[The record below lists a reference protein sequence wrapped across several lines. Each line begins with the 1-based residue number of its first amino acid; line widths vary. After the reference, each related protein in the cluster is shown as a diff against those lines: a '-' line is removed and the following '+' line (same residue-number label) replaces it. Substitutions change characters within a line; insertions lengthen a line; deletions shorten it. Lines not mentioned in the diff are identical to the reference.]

1 VYGSGVHTP
10 KPSLANPDA
19 HAGAKASGVA
29 PQQRVIKVRRD
40 YNAWVASETLEDYAL
55 RFTPRSFRKWSAWR
69 VANTALGGAA
79 SFLVLE
85 ALGGTL
91 LLQYGFVNAFWAI
104 LATAVIIFAAGLPI
118 SIYAARYGLDMDLLT
133 RGAGFGY
140 IGSTITSLI
149 YASFTFIFFA
159 LEAAIMAYALEL
171 AFDVPPAWGYLLCA
185 LIVIPLVTH
194 GVTAI
199 SQLQMWT
206 QPLWLAM
213 LVLPYLFVFHAHP
226 TLLADVRAY
235 AGEAGK
241 GAAFDPLLFGG
252 ALTVGVALITQMGE
266 QVDYLRFMPEKTA
279 ANKRRWWFGVL
290 VGGPGW
296 VIPGVLKMLGGAL
309 LAYLA
314 LTLAVPA
321 DRAVD
326 PNQMYLAAY
335 ELVFPNYTWAVAA
348 TAVLVIVSQLK
359 INVTNA
365 YAGSL
370 AWSNFFAR
378 VTHSHP
384 GRVVW
389 VVFNTLIAL
398 MLMELE
404 VFRAIGGVLALYSNI
419 AISWIMAVVADLVI
433 NKPLGWSPKG
443 IEFKRAHLYDINP
456 VGVGAMGAASLVSVL
471 AYLGVFGP
479 MAQAFSAVI
488 AMAVA
493 LLASPLI
500 AWWTKGRYYIARQ
513 SDPAV
518 GADAAAPGAYL
529 GARLR
534 HCVICERPYE
544 GEDMAQCPAYGG
556 PICSLCCSLD
566 ARCHDLCKPEA
577 TRAPWQLTAALRRFT
592 PRAWWPQLDTGLLRY
607 LLLMAVVA
615 PLLAA
620 ILALLYQAE
629 LRQLGSMAEELRP
642 ALRSGFIKAYCALLL
657 VSAVIGWW
665 LVLTQISRRVAQEE
679 SNRQTEALVREIHS
693 HQLTDEQLQRA
704 KLAAD
709 SANQAKTR
717 YISAVSHELRTPLN
731 SILGYAQLLDED
743 PSLPMHRKQAVGVIR
758 RGGEHLL
765 SLIEGTLDIAR
776 IESGKL
782 ALEPKPMRLH
792 EALRQIA
799 QMFELQ
805 AASKGLHFE
814 HDIEGAPALVKAD
827 ERRLT
832 QILINV
838 LGNAVKFTQ
847 AGRVSF
853 RATHVREMAVF
864 EIEDSGPGIA
874 PADIER
880 IFEPFSRG
888 AHASSLAPNSA
899 GGTGLGLTI
908 AKMLTDL
915 MGGEMTVSSRTADAS
930 AAGGS
935 THTGTLFRVR
945 LFLPELQGAK
955 APQPLPPRAGY
966 AGERQRVL
974 VVDNEEIDRT
984 LLARRLEA
992 LGFEVLQ
999 ASSGHAALALLQE
1012 MRGSAN
1018 GADASLDA
1026 ILMDLAMPGIDGWET
1041 IRTLRRQQLST
1052 APVAIVSA
1060 NAFDKGLDNDVGIGT
1075 ADFITKPV
1083 RFDELLDWLGSRLKL
1098 QWLAN
1103 APAAPPA
1110 PTPADAPVPSR
1121 EQLLA
1126 LREVVNLGYPR
1137 GIRKLLDQIE
1147 SERPECA
1154 PWLAPLRALAQGFQF
1169 DRMTPLIEAALAA
1182 SKST

>member
-1 VYGSGVHTP
+1 MSALPTP
-10 KPSLANPDA
+10 STPA
-19 HAGAKASGVA
+19 A
-29 PQQRVIKVRRD
+29 PQQRVITVRRD
-40 YNAWVASETLEDYAL
+40 YNAWVARESLEDYAL
-55 RFTPRSFRKWSAWR
+55 RFTPRSFRKWSTWR

-85 ALGGTL
+85 AVGGTL
-91 LLQYGFVNAFWAI
+91 LLQVGFINAFWAI
-104 LATAVIIFAAGLPI
+104 LATALIIFAAGLPI
-118 SIYAARYGLDMDLLT
+118 SVYAARHGLDMDLLT

-149 YASFTFIFFA
+149 YASFTFVFFA

-171 AFDVPPAWGYLLCA
+171 AWGIPPTWGYLLCA
-185 LIVIPLVTH
+185 LVVVPLVTH

-199 SQLQMWT
+199 SQLQVWT
-206 QPLWLAM
+206 QPLWLAL
-213 LVLPYLFVFHAHP
+213 LVLPYFYVFKAHP
-226 TLLADVRAY
+226 GLIADVRAY
-235 AGEAGK
+235 AGESGK
-241 GAAFDPLLFGG
+241 GGAFDPLLFGS
-252 ALTVGVALITQMGE
+252 ALTVGIALITQMGE
-266 QVDYLRFMPEKTA
+266 QVDYLRFMPEKTPA
-279 ANKRRWWFGVL
+279 TRGRWWLCVL

-335 ELVFPNYTWAVAA
+335 ELVFPQYTWAVAA
-348 TAVLVIVSQLK
+348 TALLVIVSQLK

-404 VFRAIGGVLALYSNI
+404 VFKAIAGVLGLYSNI
-419 AISWIMAVVADLVI
+419 AISWIMAVVADLVV

-456 VGVGAMGAASLVSVL
+456 VGVGAMGAASVL
-471 AYLGVFGP
+471 SIAAYLGLFGA

-493 LLASPLI
+493 FVTSPLI
-500 AWWTKGRYYIARQ
+500 AWFTKGRYYIARQ
-513 SDPAV
+513 SDV
-518 GADAAAPGAYL
+518 GAYL
-529 GARLR
+529 GATSGVLKLR
-534 HCVICERPYE
+534 RCVICERDYE

-566 ARCHDLCKPEA
+566 ARCHDLCKPEPA
-577 TRAPWQLTAALRRFT
+577 RAPWQLAALLRRLT
-592 PRAWWPQLDTGLLRY
+592 PRAWWPQLDTGLGRY

-615 PLLAA
+615 PALAALLAM
-620 ILALLYQAE
+620 LYQAE
-629 LRQLGSMAEELRP
+629 LRQLGGVNGAAEALAP
-642 ALRSGFIKAYCALLL
+642 ALRAGFIKAWCGLLL
-657 VSAVIGWW
+657 VAGVIGWW
-665 LVLTQISRRVAQEE
+665 GVLTQVSRRVAQEE
-679 SNRQTEALVREIHS
+679 SNRQTEALVREIDS
-693 HQLTDEQLQRA
+693 HRRTDEQLQRA
-704 KLAAD
+704 KLTAEAATISAEAAKHAAD
-709 SANQAKTR
+709 AANQAKTR

-743 PSLPMHRKQAVGVIR
+743 PSLPVHRKQAVGVIR

-776 IESGKL
+776 IEGGKL

-792 EALRQIA
+792 EALRQIV

-805 AASKGLHFE
+805 ALSKGLRFE

-827 ERRLT
+827 ARRLT

-853 RATHVREMAVF
+853 RALHVREMAVF
-864 EIEDSGPGIA
+864 EIEDTGPGIA
-874 PADIER
+874 AQDLER

-888 AHASSLAPNSA
+888 GQTAGAPAAA

-915 MGGEMTVSSRTADAS
+915 MGGELTVSSRTAADGVGTS
-930 AAGGS
+930 AIS
-935 THTGTLFRVR
+935 GTLFRVR

-955 APQPLPPRAGY
+955 APQPLPVRAGY
-966 AGERQRVL
+966 AGARRRVL

-984 LLARRLEA
+984 LLANRLQA
-992 LGFEVLQ
+992 VGFDALQ
-999 ASSGHAALALLQE
+999 ASSGQAALALLGEQARDQTHE
-1012 MRGSAN
+1012 HAL
-1018 GADASLDA
+1018 AVPPVDA

-1041 IRTLRRQQLST
+1041 IRTLRRLRLSG

-1060 NAFDKGLDNDVGIGT
+1060 NAFDKGLDNDVGIT
-1075 ADFITKPV
+1075 PADFITKPV
-1083 RFDELLDWLGSRLKL
+1083 RFDELLDWLGSRLGL

-1103 APAAPPA
+1103 APAAPPL
-1110 PTPADAPVPSR
+1110 PTPADSPRPAR
-1121 EQLLA
+1121 AHLLA

-1137 GIRKLLDQIE
+1137 GVRRLLDQIE
-1147 SERPECA
+1147 AEQPACT
-1154 PWLAPLRALAQGFQF
+1154 PWLAPLRALALGFQF
-1169 DRMTPLIEAALAA
+1169 DRMTPLIDSALAPTDA
-1182 SKST
+1182 H